1 MSSELI
7 DWSKL
12 LDIRSKRHSIGGVLI
27 GLNLLS
33 LVLFCLRVCTLCRL
47 LLHLLL
53 LSLLLFCLQLSELS
67 RPLFLLLL
75 LSLLLFFL
83 QNFDVGDR
91 GIHSRVL
98 T

>member
-12 LDIRSKRHSIGGVLI
+12 LDIRSKRHSIGG
-27 GLNLLS
+27 
-33 LVLFCLRVCTLCRL
+33 VLFCLRVCTLCRL

-67 RPLFLLLL
+67 HPLFLLLL